1 MNTSV
6 CEPPSSS
13 ILLQS
18 GLILRTPKELFV
30 LFPFQHSKTFSKVK
44 IWAAFVCALAGG
56 RGYEVHNCLLSRVI
70 THGYLGK
77 RHQRLPKHHLW
88 KPPGTQKALA
98 ASQKKWKLEKEL
110 KLFLLIT
117 WRGRCVWH
125 HWVVSLLS
133 CSASQPLFSSR
144 ASFSKSSLSS
154 GKTRFSY
161 HSRTIHDNPANDTN
175 YSQTLVT
182 SLLTSFFTLY
192 IYLAT
197 LVNHQVTLVDQQQ
210 ANRMAGNPS
219 GSLDTSRLDISKY
232 LTDLL
237 TYLPTDWGRCLRC
250 LRV

>member
-1 MNTSV
+1 M
-6 CEPPSSS
+6 
-13 ILLQS
+13 
-18 GLILRTPKELFV
+18 
-30 LFPFQHSKTFSKVK
+30 
-44 IWAAFVCALAGG
+44 
-56 RGYEVHNCLLSRVI
+56 
-70 THGYLGK
+70 
-77 RHQRLPKHHLW
+77 
-88 KPPGTQKALA
+88 
-98 ASQKKWKLEKEL
+98 
-110 KLFLLIT
+110 
-117 WRGRCVWH
+117 
-125 HWVVSLLS
+125 VSLLS

-182 SLLTSFFTLY
+182 SLLTSSFTFC

-219 GSLDTSRLDISKY
+219 RSLDTSRLDISKY

-250 LRV
+250 FRRCVSISICSLKSIGKKLQLWAHLVASKLSEQRRPPTLFHGADP